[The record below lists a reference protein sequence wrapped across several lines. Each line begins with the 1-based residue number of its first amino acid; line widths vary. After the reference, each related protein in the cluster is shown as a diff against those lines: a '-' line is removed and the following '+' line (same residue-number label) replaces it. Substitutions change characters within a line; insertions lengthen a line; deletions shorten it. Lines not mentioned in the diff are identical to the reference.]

1 MDLNT
6 TSKTSGSTA
15 LRPVTKGSAGRIG
28 RPTQQR
34 RHHTTIGVN
43 GNNHRPYGGEFALDA
58 PSTKVF
64 EPLLNGQARVK
75 ASRHMPPL
83 SGPERFNSPALNP
96 MLSTCVGPPGPI
108 FVLRHERREPAPP
121 PLRHRRAGLR
131 ACRH

>member
-6 TSKTSGSTA
+6 TSETFWLDRAS
-15 LRPVTKGSAGRIG
+15 PAGRIG

-43 GNNHRPYGGEFALDA
+43 GNNHRAYGGEFALDA

-75 ASRHMPPL
+75 ASRHMPSL

-96 MLSTCVGPPGPI
+96 MLSTCVGPPGPF
-108 FVLRHERREPAPP
+108 FVRPIRHERLE
-121 PLRHRRAGLR
+121 
-131 ACRH
+131 

>member
-43 GNNHRPYGGEFALDA
+43 GNNHRAYGGEFALDA
-58 PSTKVF
+58 PSTKRCTF
-64 EPLLNGQARVK
+64 YEGFLTIAEWPSPRNGVAAH
-75 ASRHMPPL
+75 ASP
-83 SGPERFNSPALNP
+83 
-96 MLSTCVGPPGPI
+96 V
-108 FVLRHERREPAPP
+108 
-121 PLRHRRAGLR
+121 RAGTLQLTGS
-131 ACRH
+131 

>member
-43 GNNHRPYGGEFALDA
+43 GNNHRPYGGEFALDT

-75 ASRHMPPL
+75 ASRPMPPCL
-83 SGPERFNSPALNP
+83 GRNASTHRLLPLCYQARWGRSAPFSSARFA
-96 MLSTCVGPPGPI
+96 
-108 FVLRHERREPAPP
+108 RHERREPLPP
-121 PLRHRRAGLR
+121 SL
-131 ACRH
+131 

>member
-6 TSKTSGSTA
+6 TSKTFWLDRASPRTQ
-15 LRPVTKGSAGRIG
+15 GSAGGIA

-75 ASRHMPPL
+75 ASR
-83 SGPERFNSPALNP
+83 P
-96 MLSTCVGPPGPI
+96 MLPRPGRNAST
-108 FVLRHERREPAPP
+108 
-121 PLRHRRAGLR
+121 HRLLTLCYQAR
-131 ACRH
+131 